1 MPMQF
6 LIVRCSQRR
15 SVLVDG
21 VNHGQTGD
29 VIELDEGTYIVT
41 LDPATGC
48 QPPSREVRLLNT
60 TAIAPCEVKF
70 ELA

>member
-1 MPMQF
+1 M
-6 LIVRCSQRR
+6 
-15 SVLVDG
+15 LVDG
-21 VNHGQTGD
+21 VNQGQTGD
-29 VIELDEGTYIVT
+29 VIELDDGTYLVT

-70 ELA
+70 ELV